1 MTASS
6 LSYFF
11 MSWYSPDLLA
21 LTALGTLAG
30 IYVGAIPGLS
40 VTMAVS
46 ILISFTFSWDV
57 NDALAL
63 MVGVYCGGVYGG
75 SRTAILLN
83 IPGAPSAI
91 ATSFDGFPLAERGEA
106 GQAIGVT
113 TIVSVI
119 GGFVG
124 IAVLALA
131 APVVSE
137 FALKFAPRD
146 YLLIAT
152 MGLLLVGSLSGESAA
167 KGIFAGSLGVIFGM
181 VGMDP
186 ITAEGRFT
194 FGTISLLGGIHFVI
208 AMIGLFGVSEALY
221 QIHNVHV
228 RPVKQDVS
236 KIIPNWRVVLK
247 YLPLSLRT
255 AIIGVMIGALPG
267 TGGDI
272 AALLA
277 YDHAKRSVKKPSRPF
292 GEGAYEGLV
301 APEAANNAAIG
312 GAYVPMLTLGIP
324 GDSVTAVFIGALY
337 IHGLKPG
344 PMLMIDT
351 PHLFWFTVGNLVL
364 TNIFLLIFGLTGIRI
379 FAKMVEL
386 PKGIL
391 MPLIIVLSV
400 VGTYAIQNNV
410 TDIYWMLG
418 FGIFGY
424 FLKMNGF
431 QVGPIIL
438 GIILGPLM
446 DISYRRALMSV
457 NDSMPAFFIELFT
470 HPITL
475 VFTLAVLFMLIS
487 QTPLW
492 PLILRLF
499 RRKRQEPDNIAASSP
514 IEAECQSKHHV
525 EN

>member
-1 MTASS
+1 
-6 LSYFF
+6 
-11 MSWYSPDLLA
+11 MSWFEPSLLA
-21 LTALGTLAG
+21 LTAIGTFAG
-30 IYVGAIPGLS
+30 IYIGAIPGLS

-46 ILISFTFSWDV
+46 ILISFTFSWEV
-57 NDALAL
+57 NNALAL
-63 MVGVYCGGVYGG
+63 MVGVYFGGVYGG

-106 GQAIGVT
+106 GRAIGIT
-113 TIVSVI
+113 TIISFI
-119 GGFVG
+119 GGLIG
-124 IAVLALA
+124 ISVLAIA
-131 APVVSE
+131 APKISDL
-137 FALKFAPRD
+137 ALKFAPRD
-146 YLLIAT
+146 YLLIAI
-152 MGLLLVGSLSGESAA
+152 MGLLLVGSLSGESTP
-167 KGIFAGSLGVIFGM
+167 KGIFAGALGVTLGM

-186 ITAEGRFT
+186 MTAQGRFT
-194 FGTISLLGGIHFVI
+194 FGTVQLLGGIHFVI

-221 QIHNVHV
+221 QLHNIHIK
-228 RPVKQDVS
+228 PIKQDVS
-236 KIIPNWRVVLK
+236 KIIPSLSIILK
-247 YLPLSLRT
+247 FLPLSIRT
-255 AIIGVMIGALPG
+255 SVIGVLIGALPG

-292 GEGAYEGLV
+292 GKGAYEGLV

-312 GAYVPMLTLGIP
+312 GAYIPMLTLGIP
-324 GDSVTAVFIGALY
+324 GDAVTAVFIGALY

-364 TNIFLLIFGLTGIRI
+364 ANIFMLIFGLTGIRI
-379 FAKMVEL
+379 FTKMVEL

-400 VGTYAIQNNV
+400 VGTYAIQNNII
-410 TDIYWMLG
+410 DIYWMLG
-418 FGIFGY
+418 FGILGY

-446 DISYRRALMSV
+446 DINYRRAIMSV
-457 NDSMPAFFIELFT
+457 DNDFSMFLKELFT
-470 HPITL
+470 NPISL
-475 VFTLAVLFMLIS
+475 IFTVAVIFMLLS

-492 PLILRLF
+492 PKIVGLF
-499 RRKRQEPDNIAASSP
+499 KKTSEKKEVQG
-514 IEAECQSKHHV
+514 EAT
-525 EN
+525 

>member
-1 MTASS
+1 
-6 LSYFF
+6 
-11 MSWYSPDLLA
+11 MSWFNPGLLA
-21 LTALGTLAG
+21 LTGLGTLAG

-46 ILISFTFSWDV
+46 ILISFTFSWEV
-57 NDALAL
+57 NNALAL
-63 MVGVYCGGVYGG
+63 MVGIYCGGVYGG

-106 GQAIGVT
+106 GQAIGLT
-113 TIVSVI
+113 TVISVV
-119 GGFVG
+119 GGFIG
-124 IAVLALA
+124 AAVLALC
-131 APVVSE
+131 APKISE
-137 FALKFAPRD
+137 LALKFAPRD
-146 YLLIAT
+146 YLLIAV
-152 MGLLLVGSLSGESAA
+152 MGLLLVGSLSGKSMA
-167 KGIFAGSLGVIFGM
+167 KGVFAGALGVTLGM

-194 FGTISLLGGIHFVI
+194 FGTVALLGGIHFVI

-221 QIHNVHV
+221 QLHNVNV

-236 KIIPNWRVVLK
+236 KIIPPWK
-247 YLPLSLRT
+247 TIYKHLPLAIRT
-255 AIIGVMIGALPG
+255 SFIGVFIGSLPG

-312 GAYVPMLTLGIP
+312 GAYIPMLTLGIP
-324 GDSVTAVFIGALY
+324 GDAVTAVFIGALY

-364 TNIFLLIFGLTGIRI
+364 SNIFLLIFGLTGIKI

-386 PKGIL
+386 KKGIL
-391 MPLIIVLSV
+391 MPLVIMLSV

-410 TDIYWMLG
+410 VDIYWMLG

-424 FLKMNGF
+424 FLKMHGF
-431 QVGPIIL
+431 QIGPIIL
-438 GIILGPLM
+438 GVILGPLM
-446 DISYRRALMSV
+446 DVSYRRAILSV
-457 NDSMPAFFIELFT
+457 NNDFSAFMVELLVN
-470 HPITL
+470 PISLICTL
-475 VFTLAVLFMLIS
+475 VVFFMLIS

-492 PLILRLF
+492 PMLKGLVN
-499 RRKRQEPDNIAASSP
+499 KVKG
-514 IEAECQSKHHV
+514 SKAG
-525 EN
+525 

>member
-1 MTASS
+1 MTHSTI
-6 LSYFF
+6 SYLF
-11 MSWYSPDLLA
+11 MAWFDPLLLG

-57 NDALAL
+57 NSALAL

-106 GQAIGVT
+106 GRAIGVT
-113 TIVSVI
+113 TIISLL
-119 GGFVG
+119 GGFIG

-131 APVVSE
+131 APKVSE
-137 FALKFAPRD
+137 LALQFAPRD
-146 YLLIAT
+146 YLLIAL
-152 MGLLLVGSLSGESAA
+152 MGLLLVGSLSGESMA
-167 KGIFAGSLGVIFGM
+167 KGIFAGALGVIFGM

-194 FGTISLLGGIHFVI
+194 FGTVQLLGGIHFVI

-221 QIHNVHV
+221 QIHNVNV
-228 RPVKQDVS
+228 RPIKQDVS
-236 KIIPNWRVVLK
+236 KIIPAWGVILK
-247 YLPLSLRT
+247 YLPLSIRT
-255 AIIGVMIGALPG
+255 SIIGVLIGALPG

-277 YDHAKRSVKKPSRPF
+277 YDHAKRTVKKPSRPF
-292 GEGAYEGLV
+292 GKGAYEGLV

-312 GAYVPMLTLGIP
+312 GAYIPMLTLGIP
-324 GDSVTAVFIGALY
+324 GDAVTAVFIGALY

-351 PHLFWFTVGNLVL
+351 PHLFWFTVGNLILSNLFMLV
-364 TNIFLLIFGLTGIRI
+364 FGLTGIRI

-391 MPLIIVLSV
+391 MPLIIMLSV
-400 VGTYAIQNNV
+400 VGTYAIQNNIV
-410 TDIYWMLG
+410 DIYWMLG

-431 QVGPIIL
+431 QVGPVIL

-446 DISYRRALMSV
+446 DISYRRAILSV
-457 NDSMPAFFIELFT
+457 DNSFPLFLKDLVT
-470 HPITL
+470 HPISL

-492 PLILRLF
+492 QKLLHLIKKKKPSETKLTEQPT
-499 RRKRQEPDNIAASSP
+499 QES
-514 IEAECQSKHHV
+514 
-525 EN
+525 